1 MTRPDSVAHGAP
13 TAVAEAPHGPSA
25 DRGFRLSTFNSLKH
39 RDYRFLFFSI
49 MFTSAGQWMQ
59 SIALNWLVYDMTR
72 DPFMLG
78 VVNGARGLAFLII
91 GPWSGVAA
99 DRFDRKKL
107 MWFSQLWVMVLSGII
122 TVLIAMDRLE
132 VWHLVVFTLCSAAGE
147 SLTQPVRQALIPSI
161 VPRENLMNA
170 VALQSAAFNSMRII
184 GPTIG
189 GLLLVYFG
197 AGWVF
202 GIKTALYTAVL
213 TLLALLVV
221 PPLPVREIKR
231 SAGHDLL
238 EGFKYIKGNE
248 RVFWLIV
255 LALIPMVFAFPFQSL
270 MPVFARDILEGN
282 ADSYGILVSFI
293 GAGALAGTLTVA
305 SMGEFGHKGRLL
317 LISGCTL
324 GLSLFLFAQS
334 AWFPL
339 SLFLAMFIGG
349 SQQMFMSM
357 TNTLLH
363 MNITDEMRGR
373 VMSIYMLDHGL
384 TPIGTLAAGTAA
396 SLWGA
401 PLAVSLMGVVVLC
414 LGVTALLRVPLIRRL
429 A

>member
-1 MTRPDSVAHGAP
+1 MTRQTPLQ
-13 TAVAEAPHGPSA
+13 EAPHGAPGK
-25 DRGFRLSTFNSLKH
+25 GFRLATFDSLRH

-59 SIALNWLVYDMTR
+59 SIALNWVVYDMTGS
-72 DPFMLG
+72 PFMLG
-78 VVNGARGLAFLII
+78 LINGVRGFSFLII
-91 GPWSGVAA
+91 GPWSGVMA

-107 MWFSQLWVMVLSGII
+107 MWFSQLWVMFLSGVV
-122 TVLIAMDRLE
+122 TVLIVMNRLE
-132 VWHLVVFTLCSAAGE
+132 VWHLIVFTLCSAAGE

-161 VPRENLMNA
+161 VPRSTLMNA

-189 GLLLVYFG
+189 GLLLVYLG

-202 GIKTALYTAVL
+202 GIKTALYIVVL
-213 TLLALLVV
+213 TLLAMLVV
-221 PPLPVREIKR
+221 PALPARETPR

-238 EGFKYIKGNE
+238 EGFKYIKANDAA
-248 RVFWLIV
+248 FWLIL
-255 LALIPMVFAFPFQSL
+255 LAIIPMVFAFPFQSL
-270 MPVFARDILEGN
+270 MPVFARDILQGN
-282 ADSYGILVSFI
+282 ADGYGILVSFI

-305 SMGEFGHKGRLL
+305 SMGEFSKKGLL
-317 LISGCTL
+317 LLVSGCTL
-324 GLSLFLFAQS
+324 GLSLLLFS
-334 AWFPL
+334 RSEWFPL
-339 SLFLAMFIGG
+339 SLFLATFIGA
-349 SQQMFMSM
+349 SQQTYMSM

-384 TPIGTLAAGTAA
+384 TPIGTLAAGAAA
-396 SLWGA
+396 SVWDA
-401 PLAVSLMGVVVLC
+401 PLAVSLMGTAM
-414 LGVTALLRVPLIRRL
+414 LGLGLVALLRVPLVRRL

>member
-1 MTRPDSVAHGAP
+1 
-13 TAVAEAPHGPSA
+13 
-25 DRGFRLSTFNSLKH
+25 
-39 RDYRFLFFSI
+39 
-49 MFTSAGQWMQ
+49 MFTSVGQWMQ

-78 VVNGARGLAFLII
+78 VVNGTRGLAFLII

-107 MWFSQLWVMVLSGII
+107 MWFSQLWVMVLSGIV
-122 TVLIAMDRLE
+122 TVLIAAGRLE
-132 VWHLVVFTLCSAAGE
+132 VWHLVVFTLFSAAGE
-147 SLTQPVRQALIPSI
+147 SLTQPVRQALIPSM

-202 GIKTALYTAVL
+202 GIKTALYIAVL
-213 TLLALLVV
+213 TLLAMLVV
-221 PPLPVREIKR
+221 PSLPVREIKR
-231 SAGHDLL
+231 SAAHDLL

-248 RVFWLIV
+248 TVFWLIV

-270 MPVFARDILEGN
+270 LPVFARDILGGN
-282 ADSYGILVSFI
+282 ADSYGVLVSFI
-293 GAGALAGTLTVA
+293 GAGALTGTLTVA
-305 SMGEFGHKGRLL
+305 SISGFRHKGRLL

-324 GLSLFLFAQS
+324 GLSLFLFSQS

-339 SLFLAMFIGG
+339 SLFLALFIGG

-401 PLAVSLMGVVVLC
+401 PLAVALMGVVVLC
-414 LGVTALLRVPLIRRL
+414 LGVAALFRVPLIRRL